1 MDLMNLFKRNQGNT
15 QENRSVDCT
24 CNPCNYYSDGLL
36 FGQFMNQCQ
45 AQNLSVVFRCV
56 DLISDSIA
64 NLPIEVKKIDDK
76 HGDVLEEHP
85 ITYLF
90 DDKDNVI
97 STRRMLKL
105 LMRDVLLK
113 GNGFCYI
120 ERENN
125 IPKRLRY
132 LEPKDVQ
139 VVFDKFRYKVSYQ
152 VPLLM
157 KNKLVDANDMLHFFK
172 LSYNG
177 FEGVSVL
184 TYASRSID
192 IANQTESTAKQYFA
206 NGGML
211 SGIITVNSNL
221 SEQQRKQ
228 IRESWNNTYGA
239 GASGGVAVLQ
249 GNMTYQQLSSNAADS
264 QMLESRNYAVKDIA
278 RFFGISPILLGE
290 SDGSSYKQLESVQQD
305 FLTNTLQPYINMF
318 EDEFNKKLTKPF
330 DKTVEVNLDETAILK
345 TDKTATAQYYNSMLT
360 TGVLCIDEV
369 RKELGYEKI
378 GLTDH
383 IIPFTDTSMNKLGN
397 DTNEN
402 KSKSK
407 K

>member
-1 MDLMNLFKRNQGNT
+1 MDKN
-15 QENRSVDCT
+15 
-24 CNPCNYYSDGLL
+24 
-36 FGQFMNQCQ
+36 
-45 AQNLSVVFRCV
+45 
-56 DLISDSIA
+56 
-64 NLPIEVKKIDDK
+64 NLP
-76 HGDVLEEHP
+76 
-85 ITYLF
+85 T
-90 DDKDNVI
+90 
-97 STRRMLKL
+97 
-105 LMRDVLLK
+105 
-113 GNGFCYI
+113 
-120 ERENN
+120 
-125 IPKRLRY
+125 
-132 LEPKDVQ
+132 
-139 VVFDKFRYKVSYQ
+139 
-152 VPLLM
+152 
-157 KNKLVDANDMLHFFK
+157 DMAEF
-172 LSYNG
+172 
-177 FEGVSVL
+177 
-184 TYASRSID
+184 
-192 IANQTESTAKQYFA
+192 
-206 NGGML
+206 
-211 SGIITVNSNL
+211 
-221 SEQQRKQ
+221 EQQRKQ